1 MKVFY
6 SDTYTV
12 RLPEGH
18 RFPMSKYELL
28 RQAVESVGCR
38 LEITRQKKRSIMAC
52 RAAVTSDRRFQSLDE
67 ARSILMRDSNK
78 LVQLAVVSSPKI
90 TESEIL
96 AIASSRQ
103 VNDDVL
109 KEIGMNKDWLRNYQV
124 RLALV
129 NNPKTPLSIAM
140 AQITY
145 LNQRDLALLAKSKG
159 VPRPIVTAA
168 EGRLR
173 VVKR

>member
-1 MKVFY
+1 MENNG
-6 SDTYTV
+6 SDASIRSLYQKMQT
-12 RLPEGH
+12 
-18 RFPMSKYELL
+18 MSVSEK
-28 RQAVESVGCR
+28 
-38 LEITRQKKRSIMAC
+38 
-52 RAAVTSDRRFQSLDE
+52 LDLARKAPKE
-67 ARSILMRDSNK
+67 ARSILIRDSNK

>member
-1 MKVFY
+1 MENNG
-6 SDTYTV
+6 SDASIRSLYQKIQT
-12 RLPEGH
+12 
-18 RFPMSKYELL
+18 MSVSEK
-28 RQAVESVGCR
+28 
-38 LEITRQKKRSIMAC
+38 
-52 RAAVTSDRRFQSLDE
+52 LDLARKAPKE
-67 ARSILMRDSNK
+67 ARSILIRDSNK

>member
-1 MKVFY
+1 MENNG
-6 SDTYTV
+6 SDASIRSLYQKIQT
-12 RLPEGH
+12 
-18 RFPMSKYELL
+18 MSVSEK
-28 RQAVESVGCR
+28 
-38 LEITRQKKRSIMAC
+38 
-52 RAAVTSDRRFQSLDE
+52 LDLARKAPKE
-67 ARSILMRDSNK
+67 ARSILIRDSNK

-103 VNDDVL
+103 VNDDVI

>member
-1 MKVFY
+1 MENND
-6 SDTYTV
+6 SDASIRSLYQRIQT
-12 RLPEGH
+12 
-18 RFPMSKYELL
+18 MSVSEK
-28 RQAVESVGCR
+28 
-38 LEITRQKKRSIMAC
+38 
-52 RAAVTSDRRFQSLDE
+52 LDLARKATKE
-67 ARSILMRDSNK
+67 ARSILIRDSNK
-78 LVQLAVVSSPKI
+78 LVQLAVVNSPKI

-96 AIASSRQ
+96 AIATNRQ
-103 VNDDVL
+103 VNDEVL
-109 KEIGMNKDWLRNYQV
+109 KEIGMNKEWVRNYQV

>member
-1 MKVFY
+1 MENNG
-6 SDTYTV
+6 SDASIRSLYQKIQT
-12 RLPEGH
+12 
-18 RFPMSKYELL
+18 MSVSEK
-28 RQAVESVGCR
+28 
-38 LEITRQKKRSIMAC
+38 
-52 RAAVTSDRRFQSLDE
+52 LDLARKAPKE
-67 ARSILMRDSNK
+67 ARSILIRDSNK
-78 LVQLAVVSSPKI
+78 LVHLAVVSSPKI